1 VKAVAP
7 ARRILVVSDT
17 HLSPRTPEA
26 DANWTAVVA
35 LVSGGE
41 FELVVHV
48 GDLTVDAPSAAAE
61 LTHARHHLDALSV
74 PWVAVPGNH
83 DVGDNAGVSSGPA
96 TSAPLVERWA
106 EAIGPDRWD
115 VAVDGWT
122 LLGVN
127 AQLFGS
133 ESPAEAAQWAWLDEK
148 LGPLPPDH
156 PTVFVCHKP
165 LTAAADELAAAPRH
179 RFVPAPAR
187 ERLQAQF
194 AGRRVPVVVSGHVHQ
209 FRVLERDHRRHVWAP
224 TTWAV
229 LPDDAQQT
237 LGVKQCGVVAL
248 DLAADGTVNQELMR
262 PPGMAQLTLTV
273 DIPDPYAH

>member
-1 VKAVAP
+1 VEAVAR

-17 HLSPRTPEA
+17 HLAPRTPEA

-61 LTHARHHLDALSV
+61 LTHARRHLDALSV

-115 VAVDGWT
+115 VAD
-122 LLGVN
+122 
-127 AQLFGS
+127 
-133 ESPAEAAQWAWLDEK
+133 SPAEAAQWAWLDDK
-148 LGPLPPDH
+148 LGSLPPDH

-194 AGRRVPVVVSGHVHQ
+194 TGRRVPVVVSGHVHQ
-209 FRVLERDHRRHVWAP
+209 FRVLEREHRRHVWAP
-224 TTWAV
+224 TTWAL

-248 DLAADGTVNQELMR
+248 DLAADGTIQQELLR